1 MTLDAMH
8 WVWKH
13 SQSKGNA
20 RLALLSVADQVRTSA
35 CEVRLSYAD
44 LMSALNAGRPAVRD
58 ALRAAEK
65 LGELEVVEAGKG
77 TRASLYRLPK
87 AVDYVRPTPS
97 SGSNIKPLG
106 ASEDRSSGS
115 NFKPLEDESASA
127 SGSNLEPQGA
137 ASGLKSVASG
147 SNFKPH
153 HQTHN
158 YNPQST
164 EGRAGGRRDALREAQ
179 PLIDAMT
186 EAGIVVSW
194 TMRTDEWRDL
204 LDLIDRVDIA
214 ILVQR
219 ARDARRP
226 GQQVQYATWFLRGT
240 WRGLPTTKGR
250 APSSRDSPPR
260 QTGPHCGDIDCHPD
274 TRLRE
279 VEDEQGLPVLIPC
292 SICHPATQ
300 GARK

>member
-13 SQSKGNA
+13 SRSKGNT
-20 RLALLSVADQVRTSA
+20 RLALLAVADQVRTSA

-77 TRASLYRLPK
+77 TRATLYRLPQ
-87 AVDYVRPTPS
+87 AVDYARPTS
-97 SGSNIKPLG
+97 ASGSNLKPLDTP
-106 ASEDRSSGS
+106 EDRSSGS
-115 NFKPLEDESASA
+115 NFKPLEGESAPA

-153 HQTHN
+153 HQTQN

-164 EGRAGGRRDALREAQ
+164 EGRAEGRRDALREAQ

-186 EAGIVVSW
+186 DAGIVVSW

-204 LDLIDRVDIA
+204 LDLIDRVDIS

-219 ARDARRP
+219 AREARRP
-226 GQQVQYATWFLRGT
+226 GQQIQYATWFLRGT

-250 APSSRDSPPR
+250 VSLSRDSSSA
-260 QTGPHCGDIDCHPD
+260 QSGPHCGDIDCHPD

-279 VEDEQGLPVLIPC
+279 VEDDEGLPVLIPC

>member
-20 RLALLSVADQVRTSA
+20 RLALLAVADQVRTPA

-58 ALRAAEK
+58 AVRAAEK

-87 AVDYVRPTPS
+87 AVNYTRPTAA
-97 SGSNIKPLG
+97 SGSKVKPLETP
-106 ASEDRSSGS
+106 EDRSSGS
-115 NFKPLEDESASA
+115 KVKPLEAEAVTA
-127 SGSNLEPQGA
+127 SGSNLEPQGS
-137 ASGLKSVASG
+137 ASGLISVASG

-153 HQTHN
+153 HQTQN

-164 EGRAGGRRDALREAQ
+164 EGRAAGRRDALREAQ

-186 EAGIVVSW
+186 DAGIVVSW
-194 TMRTDEWRDL
+194 TMRTDEWREL
-204 LDLIDRVDIA
+204 LDLIDRVDIQ

-219 ARDARRP
+219 AREARRP

-250 APSSRDSPPR
+250 TSPRRDSAPA
-260 QTGPHCGDIDCHPD
+260 QAGPHCGDLDCHPD

-279 VEDEQGLPVLIPC
+279 VEDEDGLPVLVPC
-292 SICHPATQ
+292 TACHPATQ
-300 GARK
+300 GVRK